1 MTTLLIYLTLTV
13 SISFICSILEAVLLS
28 TTFSYIDTLVK
39 NNRRGA
45 NNLKWIKLNL
55 ETSISSIL
63 TLNTVANTF
72 GASAVGAQTL
82 HLFNTY
88 DPANAETYVLYF
100 SFGLT
105 VLILYVSEIIP
116 KTIGATYWQTL
127 AIPASYVIR
136 TVIYIAYPLSF
147 LAIRMTKFLSKDRPT
162 NEVSKDEILTV
173 IDNGATTGA
182 ISEKERDI
190 AKNLFRLRNIKVR
203 DVLTPRKVVFALEK
217 NITIDEVLGDI
228 SNIKK
233 LKHFSRIPIFSKSK
247 DYIEGIIFSQVIF
260 EESNS
265 EQGSKKLSEIAIP
278 VFEINENINLSKAL
292 DLFIQKKE
300 HMFIVKDGYDQTAG
314 VVTLEDVFETILG
327 REIMD
332 ELDTI
337 EDMQK
342 YAKFKEPKD
351 KK

>member
-88 DPANAETYVLYF
+88 DPAKAETYVLYF
-100 SFGLT
+100 SFCLT

-116 KTIGATYWQTL
+116 KTIGATYCQTL

-136 TVIYIAYPLSF
+136 TDIYIAYPLSF
-147 LAIRMTKFLSKDRPT
+147 
-162 NEVSKDEILTV
+162 
-173 IDNGATTGA
+173 
-182 ISEKERDI
+182 
-190 AKNLFRLRNIKVR
+190 
-203 DVLTPRKVVFALEK
+203 
-217 NITIDEVLGDI
+217 
-228 SNIKK
+228 
-233 LKHFSRIPIFSKSK
+233 
-247 DYIEGIIFSQVIF
+247 
-260 EESNS
+260 
-265 EQGSKKLSEIAIP
+265 
-278 VFEINENINLSKAL
+278 
-292 DLFIQKKE
+292 
-300 HMFIVKDGYDQTAG
+300 
-314 VVTLEDVFETILG
+314 
-327 REIMD
+327 
-332 ELDTI
+332 
-337 EDMQK
+337 
-342 YAKFKEPKD
+342 
-351 KK
+351 